1 MTVLKFNK
9 LKKFMSTPPSL
20 EILDKKTCYEGFFKL
35 VRYRLKHTL
44 FAGGWSGEL
53 LREVLER
60 GHAAAV
66 LPYDPI
72 REQVVMIEQFR
83 PGAIGHAKGAWLWEI
98 VAGILE
104 PGESPSDVVH
114 REALEEMGCPVSDII
129 HICDFFVSPG
139 CTSETTALFC
149 GRVDATKP
157 GGIHG
162 LASEHEDIQ
171 VHPVSLSTAFSM
183 LQTGQI
189 RFAPAIIALQWLA
202 LHRDEVRARWDA

>member
-1 MTVLKFNK
+1 MSATTSP
-9 LKKFMSTPPSL
+9 KKDI
-20 EILDKKTCYEGFFKL
+20 EILDKTTCYEGFFKL

-83 PGAIGHAKGAWLWEI
+83 PGAIGHADGAWLWEI

-104 PGESPSDVVH
+104 PGESPGEVVY
-114 REALEEMGCPVSDII
+114 REVVEEAGCPVSDII

-139 CTSETTALFC
+139 STSETTALFC
-149 GRVDATKP
+149 GRVDASKAS
-157 GGIHG
+157 GIHG
-162 LASEHEDIQ
+162 VASEHEDIQ
-171 VHPVSLSTAFSM
+171 VHVVSFDTALEM
-183 LQTGQI
+183 LQAGKI

-202 LHRDEVRARWDA
+202 LHRDEVKARWNGL

>member
-1 MTVLKFNK
+1 
-9 LKKFMSTPPSL
+9 MSAITQKTKTI
-20 EILDKKTCYEGFFKL
+20 EIIEKSTCYDGFFKL

-44 FAGGWSGEL
+44 FAGGWSSEL

-83 PGAIGHAKGAWLWEI
+83 PGAIEGANGAWLWEI

-104 PGESPSDVVH
+104 PGEIPSQVVH
-114 REALEEMGCPVSDII
+114 REALEEIGCSVSDII

-139 CTSETTALFC
+139 STTETTALFC
-149 GRVDATKP
+149 GRVDATKAV
-157 GGIHG
+157 GIHG
-162 LASEHEDIQ
+162 MASEHEDIQ
-171 VHPVSLSTAFSM
+171 VHVVSFATALEM
-183 LQTGQI
+183 LETGKI
-189 RFAPAIIALQWLA
+189 HFAPAIIALQWLA
-202 LHRDEVRARWDA
+202 LHRDDVRARWGLL

>member
-1 MTVLKFNK
+1 MSATTSP
-9 LKKFMSTPPSL
+9 KKDI
-20 EILDKKTCYEGFFKL
+20 EILDKTTCYDGFFKL

-44 FAGGWSGEL
+44 FAGGWSREL

-83 PGAIGHAKGAWLWEI
+83 PGAIGHADGAWLWEI

-104 PGESPSDVVH
+104 PGESPDEVVY
-114 REALEEMGCPVSDII
+114 REVVEEAGCPVSDII

-139 CTSETTALFC
+139 STSETTALFC
-149 GRVDATKP
+149 GRVDASKAS
-157 GGIHG
+157 GIHG
-162 LASEHEDIQ
+162 VASEHEDIQ
-171 VHPVSLSTAFSM
+171 VHVVSFDTALEM
-183 LQTGQI
+183 LQAGKI

-202 LHRDEVRARWDA
+202 LHRDEVKARWDV

>member
-1 MTVLKFNK
+1 VKQV
-9 LKKFMSTPPSL
+9 
-20 EILDKKTCYEGFFKL
+20 EIIEKVTCHDGFFRL

-72 REQVVMIEQFR
+72 RNQVVMIEQFR
-83 PGAIGHAKGAWLWEI
+83 PGALNDPQGAWLWEI

-104 PGESPSDVVH
+104 EGESPQEVGY
-114 REALEEMGCPVSDII
+114 REAQEEIGCPVADILP
-129 HICDFFVSPG
+129 ICRFFVSPG
-139 CTSETTALFC
+139 STTETTALFC
-149 GRVDATKP
+149 GRVDATQAA
-157 GGIHG
+157 GIHG
-162 LASEHEDIQ
+162 QTDEHEDIQ
-171 VHPVSLSTAFSM
+171 VHVVSFAEALER

-202 LHRDEVRARWDA
+202 LHRDAVKQKWGISLS